1 MEEIKNILL
10 SLIANNENEY
20 VEYKE
25 AKNNFD
31 FNELGRYFSALS
43 NGANLQGKQYAWLVF
58 GVSDKKHE
66 FVNTNYRKGSDL
78 NNLKNEIIKFT
89 NDNLTFLDIYEFEI
103 NNNRVVMFKI
113 PAAIGVPT
121 TWKKIAYDRVGQNLD
136 VLNDVK
142 RNTILSTVNIDWSR
156 QIISELTVKDLDKK
170 AIEKARE
177 QFKKKN
183 ENKELAKEIDKMDD
197 TTFLNRAKLLLNGKI
212 TRTAWLLLGKEEV
225 NTAVDSCIPFI
236 TWKLQDET
244 GVLDYEHFT
253 IPFILT
259 MEKATDKIRNLKYR
273 YIPSQTTI
281 FPEEVDK
288 YDSSIIRELVNNAV
302 AHQDYRISGRV
313 NIIEMKDKVVIVN
326 EGSFIPQ
333 NVDNLII
340 NDGYIP
346 PYYRNT
352 YLAQAMVN
360 LNLIDTAGMG
370 IKRSFE
376 KLKERYFPMLDYDF
390 SENNR
395 VRVTI
400 YGKVLNEKYTSLLF
414 ENKNLSLEEVMLLDR
429 VQKNIVISKEQ
440 SDILRKS
447 NLIEGRYPNVY
458 VSKGISE
465 MVNDKVSY
473 TKKSGFNDQYY
484 KDLVLK
490 YIKDFG
496 SITKKDLDE
505 LLMSKLPDSLNEDQ
519 KKTKIKYLINVCLQK
534 KEKKIEN
541 IGTNRYPVWT
551 KVSDKVSDKI

>member
-10 SLIANNENEY
+10 SLIQNNENEC

-31 FNELGRYFSALS
+31 FNELGKYFSALS
-43 NGANLQGKQYAWLVF
+43 NGANLLGKQYAWLIF
-58 GVSDKKHE
+58 GVRDKSHE
-66 FVNTNYRKGSDL
+66 FVNTNYRRGQDL
-78 NNLKNEIIKFT
+78 NSLKNEIVKFT
-89 NDNLTFLDIYEFEI
+89 NDNLTFLNIYEFEI
-103 NNNRVVMFKI
+103 DGNRIIMFKI

-121 TWKKIAYDRVGQNLD
+121 TWKKIAYDRIGESLD
-136 VLNDVK
+136 VLNDVRK
-142 RNTILSTVNIDWSR
+142 NTIFSTVNIDWTR
-156 QIISELTVKDLDKK
+156 QIISELTVDDLDKN
-170 AIEKARE
+170 AILKARE

-183 ENKELAKEIDKMDD
+183 ENKEIADEIDKMDD
-197 TTFLNRAKLLLNGKI
+197 TTFLNKAKVLLNGKV
-212 TRTAWLLLGKEEV
+212 TRAAWLLLGKEDV

-244 GVLDYEHFT
+244 GVVDYEHFT

-288 YDSSIIRELVNNAV
+288 YDTSIIRELLNNAV
-302 AHQDYRISGRV
+302 AHQDYRVSGRV
-313 NIIEMKDKVVIVN
+313 NIVEMKDKVVIVN

-333 NVDNLII
+333 SVDNLII
-340 NDGYIP
+340 NEGYIP

-370 IKRSFE
+370 IRRSFE
-376 KLKERYFPMLDYDF
+376 KLRERYFPMLDYDF

-395 VRVTI
+395 VKVTI

-414 ENKNLSLEEVMLLDR
+414 ENKNLSLEKVMLLDR
-429 VQKNIVISKEQ
+429 VQKNITISREQ
-440 SDILRKS
+440 SDVLRK
-447 NLIEGRYPNVY
+447 NHLIEGRYPNIY
-458 VSKGISE
+458 VSKGVSE
-465 MVNDKVSY
+465 MVDDKVSY
-473 TKKSGFNDQYY
+473 VKNSGFNDQYY

-490 YIKDFG
+490 YIRDFG

-505 LLMSKLPDSLNEDQ
+505 LLMDKLPDSLDKEQ
-519 KKTKIKYLINVCLQK
+519 KKRKIKYLVSECLNRR
-534 KEKKIEN
+534 ERTLEN
-541 IGTNRYPVWT
+541 IGTKRYPVWAFREN
-551 KVSDKVSDKI
+551 

>member
-58 GVSDKKHE
+58 GVSDKNHE
-66 FVNTNYRKGSDL
+66 FVNSNYRKGSDL
-78 NNLKNEIIKFT
+78 NGLKNEIIKFT

-136 VLNDVK
+136 ILNDVK
-142 RNTILSTVNIDWSR
+142 RNTILSTVNVDWSR
-156 QIISELTVKDLDKK
+156 QIISELTVDDLDRK
-170 AIEKARE
+170 AIQKARE

-183 ENKELAKEIDKMDD
+183 ENKEIADEIDEMDD
-197 TTFLNRAKLLLNGKI
+197 TTFLNKAKVLLNGKI
-212 TRTAWLLLGKEEV
+212 TRAAWILLGKEDV

-236 TWKLQDET
+236 TWKLQDES
-244 GVLDYEHFT
+244 GVVDYEHFT

-288 YDSSIIRELVNNAV
+288 YDTSIIRELVNNAI
-302 AHQDYRISGRV
+302 AHQDYRVSGRV

-326 EGSFIPQ
+326 EGNFIPQ
-333 NVDNLII
+333 SVDNLIV

-376 KLKERYFPMLDYDF
+376 KLRERYFPMLDYDF
-390 SENNR
+390 SERNR
-395 VRVTI
+395 VKVTI
-400 YGKVLNEKYTSLLF
+400 YGKILNEKYTSMLF
-414 ENKNLSLEEVMLLDR
+414 ENKNLSLEKVMLLDR
-429 VQKNIVISKEQ
+429 VQKNIAISKEQ
-440 SDILRKS
+440 SDVLRKEY
-447 NLIEGRYPNVY
+447 LIEGRYPNVY

-465 MVNDKVSY
+465 IIDDRVSY
-473 TKKSGFNDQYY
+473 TKKSGFDDQYY

-505 LLMSKLPDSLNEDQ
+505 LLIDKLPDNLNEEQ
-519 KKTKIKYLINVCLQK
+519 KKRKIRYLVNEILNKKEQKIK
-534 KEKKIEN
+534 N
-541 IGTNRYPVWT
+541 IGTTRYSVWT
-551 KVSDKVSDKI
+551 LK